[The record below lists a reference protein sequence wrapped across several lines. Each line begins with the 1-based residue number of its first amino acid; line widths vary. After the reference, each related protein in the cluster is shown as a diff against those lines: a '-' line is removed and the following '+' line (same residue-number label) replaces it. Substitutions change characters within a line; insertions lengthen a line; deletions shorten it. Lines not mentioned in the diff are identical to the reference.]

1 MAQLTIKQAFDLAL
15 RHHQAGRLPEAEQ
28 LYRQILARHPAHAGA
43 MHNLGMIAH
52 RMGRK
57 DLAVD
62 LIRRW
67 DWNWSIWDRS

>member
-1 MAQLTIKQAFDLAL
+1 
-15 RHHQAGRLPEAEQ
+15 
-28 LYRQILARHPAHAGA
+28 